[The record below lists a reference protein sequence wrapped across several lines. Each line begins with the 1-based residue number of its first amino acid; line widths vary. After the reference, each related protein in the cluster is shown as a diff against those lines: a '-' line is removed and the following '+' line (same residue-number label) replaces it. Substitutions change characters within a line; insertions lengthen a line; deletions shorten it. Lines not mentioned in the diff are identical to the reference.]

1 MIWFK
6 IYIIVITIIVDT
18 YKSGSKFRLHQRT
31 MVLSSCIEQ
40 NRCYQS
46 IYHYFEYKPMGA
58 HGSPWAYIRGGLYS
72 NGFFCQQIIGL
83 IFEGAY
89 NRGGLYSRFY
99 GILAFLLFILIFF
112 LFLKTATL
120 GVFYGCVYG
129 FGFDRKLFKVYMDRL
144 DFL

>member
-40 NRCYQS
+40 NRCYQF

-58 HGSPWAYIRGGLYS
+58 HG
-72 NGFFCQQIIGL
+72 L

-89 NRGGLYSRFY
+89 IRMVFFVNKSLGLYSRGLIIEGAYTRDFTVLNIQCLNFISLEIQY
-99 GILAFLLFILIFF
+99 G
-112 LFLKTATL
+112 
-120 GVFYGCVYG
+120 Y
-129 FGFDRKLFKVYMDRL
+129 L
-144 DFL
+144 DSI